1 MKTKVAIAQ
10 ITRACPLSSSCHER
24 METQYRTSD
33 LFAISERIQIS
44 VTGFR
49 LPVELEVELTDTI
62 EDVKFTLS
70 DKKGVPG
77 PDQCYLTFRGQF
89 LMSGMVHD
97 YPIQTGSTLASSMFV
112 RGV

>member
-1 MKTKVAIAQ
+1 
-10 ITRACPLSSSCHER
+10 
-24 METQYRTSD
+24 METQYPTSD

-49 LPVELEVELTDTI
+49 LPVELEVELIYNLIDTI

-77 PDQCYLTFRGQF
+77 PDQYYLTFRGQF
-89 LMSGMVHD
+89 LMSGMVQD